1 MFYSWKKRYN
11 FLPSWNLRAFLRA
24 FLCIERSLLAFSTLF
39 LLFNEYL
46 SKTFDRLEGGKLTG
60 QWLILSKR
68 FLFLW
73 AGVIFSS
80 FMNDKSFY
88 ASKVFLNWWNKNS
101 TFINTQQS
109 QHLIWQFLKVCQNLV
124 MPFSCS
130 DVWII
135 SLTSMV
141 FQDPKLKVWVTK
153 RHHEILT

>member
-1 MFYSWKKRYN
+1 MFYSWKQRYN

-130 DVWII
+130 DVWTN
-135 SLTSMV
+135 SLTSMY
-141 FQDPKLKVWVTK
+141 FKIRNWKSG
-153 RHHEILT
+153 

>member
-1 MFYSWKKRYN
+1 MFYSWKQRYN

-88 ASKVFLNWWNKNS
+88 ASKVFLIWWNKNS

-130 DVWII
+130 DVWTN
-135 SLTSMV
+135 SLTSMY
-141 FQDPKLKVWVTK
+141 FKIRNWKSG
-153 RHHEILT
+153 